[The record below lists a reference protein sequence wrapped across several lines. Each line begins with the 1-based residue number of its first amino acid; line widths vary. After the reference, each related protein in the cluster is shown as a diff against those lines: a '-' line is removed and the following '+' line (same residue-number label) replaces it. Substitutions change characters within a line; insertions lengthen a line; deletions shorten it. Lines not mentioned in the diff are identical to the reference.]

1 MRKPRPGDF
10 DPDYKNTD
18 SIPKPESIDVSGVV
32 PIREKPKNKELLSE
46 KIYDRSE
53 KRTED
58 RSEIRTEE
66 RTEER
71 TDNRTAKLPVKR
83 ITKRYSFEFF
93 EDQITHLKQIK
104 YQTEMTGERIA
115 MSVIVREALDEYL
128 RNRTDEKP
136 FDRTE
141 ERSETRTEKRPT

>member
-10 DPDYKNTD
+10 DPDYKEKD
-18 SIPKPESIDVSGVV
+18 STREPESIDVSGVV
-32 PIREKPKNKELLSE
+32 PIKEKSE
-46 KIYDRSE
+46 SKKIYERTENRS
-53 KRTED
+53 ED
-58 RSEIRTEE
+58 RSETRTEE
-66 RTEER
+66 RTEIR
-71 TDNRTAKLPVKR
+71 TPKLPIKR

-93 EDQITHLKQIK
+93 EDQITRLKQIK

-136 FDRTE
+136 FERTE
-141 ERSETRTEKRPT
+141 ERSEIRT